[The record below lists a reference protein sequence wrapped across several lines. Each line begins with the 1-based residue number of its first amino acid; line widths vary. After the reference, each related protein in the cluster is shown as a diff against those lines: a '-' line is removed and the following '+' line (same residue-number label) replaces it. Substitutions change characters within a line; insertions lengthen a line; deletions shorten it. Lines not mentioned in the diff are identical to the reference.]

1 MLLTNS
7 TTELRHCWH
16 VVATSDELTDE
27 PLGVTLLGE
36 PWVVVRLDGELRA
49 FVDRCPHRLAPMSA
63 GTVVPGEQ
71 GAELQCGY
79 HGWRFDG
86 TARCTAIPALSADDH
101 IPARA
106 RLVPAF
112 GVAERYGL
120 VWLAPEEPLADLPSF
135 AWYGADGYDSAMT
148 ELVRTP
154 VSAAQLVDNFLD
166 AAHFP
171 FVHTATF
178 GVDEAAEVHDRGI
191 GRDGWAVETIFDT
204 WYRNG
209 DDPLVATGD
218 HEAIQ
223 PQVLTK
229 RGLASM
235 TVVLTLDFPVT
246 GATLA
251 ILFVCTPE
259 TATTTRVYKLISRN
273 DFAGDADR
281 LAGCV
286 VEEDEIL
293 REDLAILERYHEMSL
308 HLDPRVELHTKADRL
323 SLAWRRMMAEL
334 VEQVAERSSLPAP
347 SGTRP

>member
-1 MLLTNS
+1 MLLTN
-7 TTELRHCWH
+7 TTQELGHCWH
-16 VVATSDELTDE
+16 VVATTDELGDE
-27 PLGVTLLGE
+27 PLGVLLLGE
-36 PWVVVRLDGELRA
+36 PWVVVRLDGIVRA

-63 GTVVPGEQ
+63 GAVVPGEH

-86 TARCTAIPALSADDH
+86 DARCTAIPALSADDH
-101 IPARA
+101 IPGRA

-120 VWLAPEEPLADLPSF
+120 IWIAPEEPLADLPTF
-135 AWYGADGYDSAMT
+135 EWYGADGYDSAMT

-178 GVDEAAEVHDRGI
+178 GVDEASEVHDRGI
-191 GRDGWAVETIFDT
+191 ASDGWAVETIFDT

-209 DDPLVATGD
+209 DDPLVATGE

-229 RGLASM
+229 RGLAST
-235 TVVLTLDFPVT
+235 TVVLTLGFPVT

-259 TATTTRVYKLISRN
+259 TATATRVYKMISRN
-273 DFAGDADR
+273 DFGGDAAR
-281 LAGCV
+281 MTGCV

-293 REDLAILERYHEMSL
+293 REDLSILERYHEMSL

-334 VEQVAERSSLPAP
+334 LAEVAER
-347 SGTRP
+347 